1 MRTQL
6 HEEIPSFSGVTF
18 SLRNASI
25 PSNGSGSVIITDI
38 NPSENNNEDALICR
52 SEVPILNGS
61 NWYLHPTN
69 MSTAEDDRIIS
80 SPSDRGWHRNRD
92 IDSEG
97 HRLVRLRRAS
107 DTAEE
112 GVFTCNIQGD
122 SNTPRSVGIYYPS
135 ESLLSILL
143 HIIPGRHKF
152 FST

>member
-1 MRTQL
+1 MTSL
-6 HEEIPSFSGVTF
+6 SSLSGVTF

-38 NPSENNNEDALICR
+38 NPSGHNNEDALICR
-52 SEVPILNGS
+52 SEVPISDGGD
-61 NWYLHPTN
+61 WYLHPTE
-69 MSTAEDDRIIS
+69 MSIDNNDRIM
-80 SPSDRGWHRNRD
+80 SPPPPDRGWNRNRA

-97 HRLVRLRRAS
+97 HRLVRLRRAI

-112 GVFTCNIQGD
+112 GVFTCNIHGD